1 MPLKFLVKFHFG
13 FCFFFEKNDGK
24 GKLRKREKE
33 KPNRILT
40 SVAVVFGVT
49 RAPHAHTL
57 SASRERDRRGD
68 MLSVLSLRS
77 VRIWRVGAMLSSLF
91 GAFDKSGCYFTNHD
105 KSGAQLPKVGTN

>member
-1 MPLKFLVKFHFG
+1 MPLKFFVKFHFG
-13 FCFFFEKNDGK
+13 FSLFLKKNDGK
-24 GKLRKREKE
+24 GKLRKRENE

-40 SVAVVFGVT
+40 LAAVVFGVT

-91 GAFDKSGCYFTNHD
+91 ESDSCQTSQTRFRNFLRC
-105 KSGAQLPKVGTN
+105 AQRDVLKI